1 MTEITTNSPRKCTHE
16 LKYSKKYDATY
27 CPVCGEWR
35 EKRCKDADCE
45 YCKDR
50 PEKPGDV

>member
-1 MTEITTNSPRKCTHE
+1 METKCGHE

-35 EKRCKDADCE
+35 EKKCTDENCE
-45 YCKDR
+45 FCKDR
-50 PEKPGDV
+50 PEKPDDVLKR